1 MPRLPEA
8 ELDERLRRVRVLMCD
23 VDGVL
28 TDGRIWVHADGS
40 FATPFHVRDGLG
52 MVRLLKAGIQIVW
65 ITGRGGAP
73 IRHRATELGI
83 TALFEN
89 VDDKLVCAQ
98 EWLAKRRMTLE
109 HVVYVGD
116 DEPDLAVL
124 KAAAVGAI
132 PSDAHS
138 AMHAHADWVL
148 SAPGGGGAIRSV
160 ADRLLA
166 LQSV

>member
-1 MPRLPEA
+1 MTLPDN
-8 ELDERLRRVRVLMCD
+8 ELDTRLKEVRVLMCD

-28 TDGRIWVHADGS
+28 TDGRIYVHADGS
-40 FATPFHVRDGLG
+40 FATPFSVRDGLG

-89 VDDKLVCAQ
+89 VEDKLSCAQ
-98 EWLAKRRMTLE
+98 EWLSKRRMTLE
-109 HVVYVGD
+109 NVVYVGD
-116 DEPDLAVL
+116 DEPDLAIIR
-124 KAAAVGAI
+124 AAGIGAI
-132 PSDAHS
+132 PADAHPT
-138 AMHAHADWVL
+138 MHAHADWIL
-148 SAPGGGGAIRSV
+148 EAPGGAGAIRIV

-166 LQSV
+166 LQAT